1 MRLQQGIAA
10 AAVLGL
16 ALGIGGCAFVDDGAP
31 NVCPQAA
38 ILDDAGEL
46 VRFASAKPSGP
57 SDVAFRARMKRVSG
71 FCEVDADWVEME
83 LTTAMETERGPS
95 NKKGEAKFTYF
106 VAILDQ
112 DKKVLSRIK
121 FPMIA
126 QFRQRETKLDFNEA
140 LTVTIPRKKGDLPK
154 DYYVYL
160 GFEMTP
166 AELAHNRDRKKQR

>member
-1 MRLQQGIAA
+1 M
-10 AAVLGL
+10 
-16 ALGIGGCAFVDDGAP
+16 LGIGGCAALDEGTP
-31 NVCPQAA
+31 NVCPHAA

-46 VRFASAKPSGP
+46 IRFASAKPSGP
-57 SDVAFRARMKRVSG
+57 ADVAFRARMKQVSG
-71 FCEVDADWVEME
+71 LCEVDDSLVEME
-83 LTTAMETERGPS
+83 LTTAMETVRGPS
-95 NKKGEAKFTYF
+95 NTEGEAKFTYF
-106 VAILDQ
+106 VAILDK

-154 DYYVYL
+154 DYVVYL

-166 AELAHNRDRKKQR
+166 AELAHNRNRRKQR